1 MKRTLTTLGVSTALL
16 CTLAFATTGQSPI
29 TQIKQVLSSASR
41 TQDKSLTINK
51 ESLSLLKLQ
60 MPGKMK
66 KAQANGKQSYV
77 DLLTMEGQLGCTSNS
92 IKYESNTNSW
102 IMSFNENN
110 LAYWGLLDNNKK
122 PVWISKNDNVYSFT
136 GKVQAKDDA
145 TVYACIFADQDGNL
159 QIPLYQ
165 KLNLN
170 KNNNYSCDF
179 SVNGE
184 ITEGQPL
191 YIGFYVEETFSNT
204 TVSLSDMAFGYTTT
218 AITEAEKWTAENNL
232 PGLGITEGMADNAY
246 TLLCEDSVTTLG
258 LYLGSGNLSVVGMN
272 TTATSVALPQAVSIN
287 GKKYQIEYFGR
298 TDGTEMDWTG
308 AQSVTSLDLTNVS
321 NGNVNFANTKITD
334 VFINEEFHGDFS
346 GQENVYLHIPY
357 GCSRSDYSW
366 HGFKR
371 VLIGNEQS
379 AYPESAYDNA
389 WVVPGEREGDYF
401 SILYDQY
408 ESNSFCVME
417 IFTNEE
423 NITLPNTT
431 DVNGNKMY
439 ITNIGSNNNN
449 VNAKTLLGKAPNL
462 KSLTV
467 PEGYSNIYVN
477 WDESPCTE
485 LHIMGAKPETQYAL
499 PSNFSVYIGAQEAY
513 NDFKYDSNWNSAQ
526 LKPEG
531 WELKKLETT
540 CDNGLTTLEFD
551 FYNNKLCVTNISS
564 TADTVAIPD
573 SVTLDGVQY
582 KVETFGNPRMSGFN
596 WSNAKSVHTL
606 DLTYIKTASL
616 YMEGS
621 SVTDIIIGETNFE
634 NLNNVGNIYLH
645 APYGSSRNNSAWRDF
660 KKVFIGE
667 ETPDY
672 PTTSYNNAWVI
683 AGEREGDYFSIV
695 NSNGKF
701 CVVEIFTEQDNV
713 TLPETTP
720 YTYGTTA
727 PITSVGNSDNYNS
740 SYNIF
745 NKASNLKSL
754 TVPACYDNIYL
765 YWTRINCPLK
775 ELHMKGNMPQTNW
788 NVPSSYNVY
797 IGSQEAY
804 AQYNASNA
812 WKNAELI
819 PEGWDFEWMA
829 VNVQRKGEFAQTYIE
844 MTDADWS
851 LGVNVKV
858 IGKLNATDLANIKKL
873 TSLRKLDLTD
883 ATFNALPESFL
894 SSQKTIREI
903 TLPENINT
911 IPSSAFYYCQ
921 NLTKVN
927 ATDIKRIEQSAFNGC
942 TKLTDLDI
950 SKVDYIGSS
959 AFNSCSCFAPA
970 ALSAGLQNIGSSAF
984 ANTAITE
991 ITIPE
996 GIRYLDESTFSG
1008 CKQLQKVSLPETLM
1022 LIKDYVFNGCNLL
1035 SEIKI
1040 PESVTEIGS
1049 CVFQN
1054 CDSLKEIT
1062 IPSNT
1067 EKIGSGLFSY
1077 CKNLTTVKCKA
1088 VVPPVANG
1096 TFTSGMDL
1104 NHCTLYVAPF
1114 TIDAYREAT
1123 NWSDFYIIKPL
1134 NEPVKNIYVNRQMT
1148 FDLQSEDNA
1157 VLQDN
1162 PNMVLDY
1169 NTDNNYYSKSNNT
1182 VGQLTASGDGTL
1194 SAGVFTINNKF
1205 YNRGAYINQNNGIY
1219 YSDDRRPTLINNAEN
1234 MRADSVLCIISMEPD
1249 EWHFI
1254 SFQYD
1259 VQMSD
1264 VYGLNGTDFVIRQYN
1279 GAKRAA
1285 ATEESTDKNNAP
1297 MRTIGGGSSSGSGS
1311 SQTVESNW
1319 EPVPADGVLLAG
1331 KGYIIQAANN
1341 NSYVQGNYQ
1350 YNYAATVVFPSRNT
1364 VTKNRLFTSSDII
1377 VPLEEHTSEF
1387 AHNRSWNLVG
1397 NPYPCYYDMNSL
1409 KDNFYS
1415 PIILWKGS
1423 NYQAYSPVDDD
1434 IILRPYESFFVQ
1446 RPVDVEQMVFG
1457 VEGRMHYNDALKA
1470 TSADG
1475 QKPGVNYAPAQSIN
1489 GAQRNVFNFTIE
1501 GCGSENRTRIVM
1513 NEKATMGYD
1522 CARDAAKFFAST
1534 PMGAEIYVDADVKYD
1549 ICERP
1554 LGDGT
1559 AQLAIRTA
1567 KAGEYTI
1574 ALSGRYSE
1582 DWTVMLTDKLTGAT
1596 VNLNEGAYRFEAEA
1610 GTTAGRFMLSFNTS
1624 ATGIDGV
1631 EADIDADA
1639 EVSVVNAAGMT
1650 VFNGR
1655 YADFKA
1661 KAATGIYV
1669 IVCGDKTYKTV
1680 IK

>member
-102 IMSFNENN
+102 IMSFNESN
-110 LAYWGLLDNNKK
+110 LAYWGLLDNDGNS
-122 PVWISKNDNVYSFT
+122 VWISKNDNVYSFT

-145 TVYACIFADQDGNL
+145 TVIACIFALQDGKL

-165 KLNLN
+165 ELNLN

-184 ITEGQPL
+184 IAEGMPL
-191 YIGFYVEETFSNT
+191 YIGFYATEKFSNT

-218 AITEAEKWTAENNL
+218 TITEAEKWTAENNL
-232 PGLGITEGMADNAY
+232 PGLGITENMADNAY
-246 TLLCEDSVTTLG
+246 TVLCEDGVTTLG

-287 GKKYQIEYFGR
+287 GKRYQIEYFGR

-308 AQSVTSLDLTNVS
+308 AQSVTSLDLTNVR
-321 NGNVNFANTKITD
+321 NGDINFANTKITD
-334 VFINEEFHGDFS
+334 VFVGDEFNYNTN

-357 GCSRSDYSW
+357 GCSRSDYSG

-389 WVVPGEREGDYF
+389 WIIPGEREGDYF
-401 SILYDQY
+401 SISYS
-408 ESNSFCVME
+408 SNSFCVME

-431 DVNGNKMY
+431 DVNGNKVN
-439 ITNIGSNNNN
+439 ITNIGSDNNN

-551 FYNNKLCVTNISS
+551 FYNNNLCVTNISS

-645 APYGSSRNNSAWRDF
+645 APYGSSRNNSAWSDF

-667 ETPDY
+667 ETPNY

-745 NKASNLKSL
+745 NKASNVKSL

-873 TSLRKLDLTD
+873 TSLRNLDLTD

-903 TLPENINT
+903 TLPKNINV
-911 IPSSAFYYCQ
+911 IPSSAFYNCQ

-942 TKLTDLDI
+942 SKLTDLDI

-959 AFNSCSCFAPA
+959 AFNSCRCFAPA

-1022 LIKDYVFNGCNLL
+1022 LIEDYVFNGCNLL
-1035 SEIKI
+1035 SEITI

-1067 EKIGSGLFSY
+1067 EKIGSGLF
-1077 CKNLTTVKCKA
+1077 K
-1088 VVPPVANG
+1088 
-1096 TFTSGMDL
+1096 D
-1104 NHCTLYVAPF
+1104 
-1114 TIDAYREAT
+1114 
-1123 NWSDFYIIKPL
+1123 
-1134 NEPVKNIYVNRQMT
+1134 
-1148 FDLQSEDNA
+1148 
-1157 VLQDN
+1157 
-1162 PNMVLDY
+1162 
-1169 NTDNNYYSKSNNT
+1169 
-1182 VGQLTASGDGTL
+1182 
-1194 SAGVFTINNKF
+1194 
-1205 YNRGAYINQNNGIY
+1205 
-1219 YSDDRRPTLINNAEN
+1219 
-1234 MRADSVLCIISMEPD
+1234 CI
-1249 EWHFI
+1249 
-1254 SFQYD
+1254 
-1259 VQMSD
+1259 
-1264 VYGLNGTDFVIRQYN
+1264 
-1279 GAKRAA
+1279 
-1285 ATEESTDKNNAP
+1285 
-1297 MRTIGGGSSSGSGS
+1297 
-1311 SQTVESNW
+1311 
-1319 EPVPADGVLLAG
+1319 
-1331 KGYIIQAANN
+1331 
-1341 NSYVQGNYQ
+1341 
-1350 YNYAATVVFPSRNT
+1350 
-1364 VTKNRLFTSSDII
+1364 
-1377 VPLEEHTSEF
+1377 
-1387 AHNRSWNLVG
+1387 
-1397 NPYPCYYDMNSL
+1397 
-1409 KDNFYS
+1409 
-1415 PIILWKGS
+1415 
-1423 NYQAYSPVDDD
+1423 
-1434 IILRPYESFFVQ
+1434 
-1446 RPVDVEQMVFG
+1446 
-1457 VEGRMHYNDALKA
+1457 
-1470 TSADG
+1470 
-1475 QKPGVNYAPAQSIN
+1475 
-1489 GAQRNVFNFTIE
+1489 
-1501 GCGSENRTRIVM
+1501 
-1513 NEKATMGYD
+1513 
-1522 CARDAAKFFAST
+1522 
-1534 PMGAEIYVDADVKYD
+1534 
-1549 ICERP
+1549 
-1554 LGDGT
+1554 
-1559 AQLAIRTA
+1559 
-1567 KAGEYTI
+1567 
-1574 ALSGRYSE
+1574 
-1582 DWTVMLTDKLTGAT
+1582 
-1596 VNLNEGAYRFEAEA
+1596 
-1610 GTTAGRFMLSFNTS
+1610 
-1624 ATGIDGV
+1624 
-1631 EADIDADA
+1631 
-1639 EVSVVNAAGMT
+1639 
-1650 VFNGR
+1650 
-1655 YADFKA
+1655 
-1661 KAATGIYV
+1661 
-1669 IVCGDKTYKTV
+1669 
-1680 IK
+1680 